1 MLKFKYLFFAYN
13 KNSENFEFYH
23 FIKILI
29 IETFFFYNI
38 FFKKCLH
45 ENYIFNINIEYF
57 CIF

>member
-38 FFKKCLH
+38 FFKKCLPPQ
-45 ENYIFNINIEYF
+45 
-57 CIF
+57 